1 MAKLEVGD
9 ILFID
14 SGTILSHII
23 KRVTDYPYS
32 HVALVV
38 GDNQLIEI
46 TAFTKSKVIRLEDED
61 IKHAKVKRLRR
72 KLTDVEKIRIAEHA
86 NLLVNRSYDY
96 KAVGYLLMNYLLGV
110 NIDPFKNTMDRVY
123 CVEAV
128 DYIYNAT
135 GIDLVKGHENNLLTI
150 KDLYDSEHL
159 YTVQTI
165 NR

>member
-1 MAKLEVGD
+1 MYKLEVGD

-14 SGTILSHII
+14 SGTVLSHII
-23 KRVTDYPYS
+23 KRVTNYPYS

-38 GDNQLIEI
+38 GENELIEI

-61 IKHAKVKRLRR
+61 IKHAKVKRMRR
-72 KLTDVEKIRIAEHA
+72 QLTDIEKERIAEHA

-96 KAVGYLLMNYLLGV
+96 KAIGYLLLNYVFGA
-110 NIDPFKNTMDRVY
+110 NINPFKNTMDRVY

-135 GIDLVKGHENNLLTI
+135 GIDLVEGHENSLLTI
-150 KDLYDSEHL
+150 KDLYDSEEL
-159 YTVQTI
+159 FVVKTI